1 MSVGRRVIEPTSVR
15 IGMRLL
21 TGFVLLFLYV
31 PILIIFLYAFNP
43 ERSQAW
49 PLPGL
54 STRWLVATW
63 NNVEVRGALLTSI
76 KAGLGATTLALI
88 LGSLAAFAVHRFRF
102 FGRQTISFFLILPLA
117 LPGIVTGMALNS
129 AINLG
134 GQLIGLSF
142 SLWTIIIGHA
152 TFCVVVV
159 YNNVIARL
167 RRTSGSLFEA
177 SSDLG
182 ADGWQT
188 FRYVTLPNIATALLA
203 GGLLAFALSF
213 DEIIV
218 TNFTSGAEIT
228 LPKWIFNNLRL
239 PNQRPVV
246 NVVAMVVILASFI
259 PVYIAQRI
267 TQQATGL
274 TSHPEEE
281 PAAGPTLAI
290 PGGAAV

>member
-1 MSVGRRVIEPTSVR
+1 VSRERAIEPQSIQ
-15 IGMRLL
+15 IGLRVL
-21 TGFVLLFLYV
+21 TALVLAFLYV
-31 PILIIFLYAFNP
+31 PLFIIILYAFNP
-43 ERSQAW
+43 ARSQSW

-54 STRWLVATW
+54 STRWF
-63 NNVEVRGALLTSI
+63 I
-76 KAGLGATTLALI
+76 ALI

-102 FGRQTISFFLILPLA
+102 FGREAVSFVLILPLA

-129 AINLG
+129 TINLG
-134 GQLIGLSF
+134 GELIGLSF

-167 RRTSGSLFEA
+167 RRTATSLVEA
-177 SSDLG
+177 SYDLG
-182 ADGWQT
+182 ADGLQT
-188 FRYVTLPNIATALLA
+188 FRYVILPNIATALMA

-218 TNFTSGAEIT
+218 TNFTSGSEIT

-246 NVVAMVVILASFI
+246 NVVASVLLLVSLI
-259 PVYIAQRI
+259 PVYIAQRL
-267 TQQATGL
+267 TQESGGL
-274 TSHPEEE
+274 VSAGRGAI
-281 PAAGPTLAI
+281 PAAIEDAGEQ
-290 PGGAAV
+290 AAAP

>member
-1 MSVGRRVIEPTSVR
+1 MSLDRAIEPRGVQ

-21 TGFVLLFLYV
+21 SGLVLAFLYIPLFV
-31 PILIIFLYAFNP
+31 IVLYAFNP
-43 ERSQAW
+43 ARSQSW

-54 STRWLVATW
+54 SLRWFVSTW
-63 NNVEVRGALLTSI
+63 NNQEVRTAFVTSI
-76 KAGLGATTLALI
+76 KAGLGATTIALL
-88 LGSLAAFAVHRFRF
+88 LGSLAAFSVHRFKF
-102 FGRQTISFFLILPLA
+102 FGREAVSFILILPLA

-129 AINLG
+129 TINLG

-167 RRTSGSLFEA
+167 RRTSTSLVEA
-177 SSDLG
+177 SYDLG
-182 ADGWQT
+182 ADGIQT
-188 FRYVTLPNIATALLA
+188 FRYVILPSIRTALMA

-218 TNFTSGAEIT
+218 TNFTSGSEIT

-246 NVVAMVVILASFI
+246 NVVASILLVASLV
-259 PVYIAQRI
+259 PVYLAQRL
-267 TQQATGL
+267 TQDRAGGLLTTGRGAMLSAT
-274 TSHPEEE
+274 EDAFER
-281 PAAGPTLAI
+281 PATP
-290 PGGAAV
+290 

>member
-1 MSVGRRVIEPTSVR
+1 MGIVTV
-15 IGMRLL
+15 L
-21 TGFVLLFLYV
+21 VLLFLYV
-31 PILIIFLYAFNP
+31 PLLIIMLYAFNP
-43 ERSQAW
+43 ARSQAW

-54 STRWLVATW
+54 STRWFEATW
-63 NNVEVRGALLTSI
+63 NNADVRTALVTSL
-76 KAGLGATTLALI
+76 KAGLGATAIALM

-102 FGRQTISFFLILPLA
+102 FGRETISFLLILPLA

-129 AINLG
+129 TINLG
-134 GQLIGLSF
+134 GQLVGLSF

-167 RRTSGSLFEA
+167 RRTATSLVEA
-177 SSDLG
+177 SYDLG
-182 ADGWQT
+182 ADGFQT
-188 FRYVTLPNIATALLA
+188 FRYVILPNLATALLA

-218 TNFTSGAEIT
+218 TNFTSGSEIT

-246 NVVAMVVILASFI
+246 NVVASVLLLVSLI
-259 PVYIAQRI
+259 PVYLAQRLTRESGGLVTAGRGAI
-267 TQQATGL
+267 VAPIEDASEQA
-274 TSHPEEE
+274 
-281 PAAGPTLAI
+281 AAS
-290 PGGAAV
+290 

>member
-1 MSVGRRVIEPTSVR
+1 VSRERAIEPRSVR
-15 IGMRLL
+15 VGMRVV
-21 TGFVLLFLYV
+21 TGLVLLFLYLPLLV
-31 PILIIFLYAFNP
+31 IMLYAFNP
-43 ERSQAW
+43 ARSQAW

-54 STRWLVATW
+54 STRWFTATW
-63 NNVEVRGALLTSI
+63 NNADVRTAFLTSL
-76 KAGLGATTLALI
+76 KAGLGATTIALV

-102 FGRQTISFFLILPLA
+102 FGRETISFVLILPLA

-129 AINLG
+129 TINLG
-134 GQLIGLSF
+134 GELIGLSF

-167 RRTSGSLFEA
+167 RRTATSLVEA

-182 ADGWQT
+182 ADGLQT
-188 FRYVTLPNIATALLA
+188 FRYVILPNIATALMA

-218 TNFTSGAEIT
+218 TNFTSGSEIT

-246 NVVAMVVILASFI
+246 NVVASVLLLASLI
-259 PVYIAQRI
+259 PVYIAQRL
-267 TQQATGL
+267 TQESGGL
-274 TSHPEEE
+274 VSGRGGVVPVNEDGGEQL
-281 PAAGPTLAI
+281 AAS
-290 PGGAAV
+290 

>member
-1 MSVGRRVIEPTSVR
+1 MSRDRAIEPRSVQV
-15 IGMRLL
+15 GMRLVSGL
-21 TGFVLLFLYV
+21 VLLFLYV
-31 PILIIFLYAFNP
+31 PLLLIILYAFNP
-43 ERSQAW
+43 ARSQAW

-54 STRWLVATW
+54 STRWFVATW
-63 NNVEVRGALLTSI
+63 NNAEVRTALITSL
-76 KAGLGATTLALI
+76 KAGVGATTVALI
-88 LGSLAAFAVHRFRF
+88 LGSLAAFAIHRFRF
-102 FGRQTISFFLILPLA
+102 FGREAVSFILILPLA

-129 AINLG
+129 TINLG
-134 GQLIGLSF
+134 GQLLGLSF

-167 RRTSGSLFEA
+167 RRTATSLVEA

-182 ADGWQT
+182 ADGFQT
-188 FRYVTLPNIATALLA
+188 FRYVLLPNIATALVA

-218 TNFTSGAEIT
+218 TNFTSGSEIT

-246 NVVAMVVILASFI
+246 NVVASVLLIASLV
-259 PVYIAQRI
+259 PVYIAQRL
-267 TQQATGL
+267 TQESGGL
-274 TSHPEEE
+274 VSGRGAVVSAIEDAGEQ
-281 PAAGPTLAI
+281 PAAL
-290 PGGAAV
+290 

>member
-1 MSVGRRVIEPTSVR
+1 MSLDRAIEPRGVQ

-21 TGFVLLFLYV
+21 SGLVLAFLYIPLFV
-31 PILIIFLYAFNP
+31 IVLYAFNP
-43 ERSQAW
+43 ARSQSW

-54 STRWLVATW
+54 SLRWFVSTW
-63 NNVEVRGALLTSI
+63 NNQEVRTAFVTSI
-76 KAGLGATTLALI
+76 KAGLGATTIALV
-88 LGSLAAFAVHRFRF
+88 LGSLAAFSVHRFKF
-102 FGRQTISFFLILPLA
+102 FGREAVSFILILPLA

-129 AINLG
+129 TINLG

-167 RRTSGSLFEA
+167 RRTSTSLVEA
-177 SSDLG
+177 SYDLG
-182 ADGWQT
+182 ADGFQT
-188 FRYVTLPNIATALLA
+188 FRYVILPSIRTALMA

-218 TNFTSGAEIT
+218 TNFTSGSEIT

-246 NVVAMVVILASFI
+246 NVVASILLVASLV
-259 PVYIAQRI
+259 PVYLAQRL
-267 TQQATGL
+267 TQDRAGGLLTAGRGAMLSAT
-274 TSHPEEE
+274 EDAFER
-281 PAAGPTLAI
+281 PATP
-290 PGGAAV
+290 

>member
-1 MSVGRRVIEPTSVR
+1 VSRERAIEPQSVQ
-15 IGMRLL
+15 IGLRVL
-21 TGFVLLFLYV
+21 TALVLAFLYV
-31 PILIIFLYAFNP
+31 PLFVIMLYAFNP
-43 ERSQAW
+43 ARSQAW

-54 STRWLVATW
+54 STRWFVATW
-63 NNVEVRGALLTSI
+63 NNADVRTALLTSL
-76 KAGLGATTLALI
+76 KAGLGATTIALV

-102 FGRQTISFFLILPLA
+102 FGREAVSFLLILPLA

-129 AINLG
+129 TINLG

-167 RRTSGSLFEA
+167 RRTATSLVEA
-177 SSDLG
+177 SYDLG
-182 ADGWQT
+182 ADGLQT
-188 FRYVTLPNIATALLA
+188 FRYVVLPNIATALMA

-218 TNFTSGAEIT
+218 TNFTSGSEIT

-246 NVVAMVVILASFI
+246 NVVASVLLIASLI
-259 PVYIAQRI
+259 PVYIAQRL
-267 TQQATGL
+267 TQESGGLATGRGAVV
-274 TSHPEEE
+274 
-281 PAAGPTLAI
+281 PAIEDAGE
-290 PGGAAV
+290 

>member
-1 MSVGRRVIEPTSVR
+1 VSQDRAIEPRSVQ
-15 IGMRLL
+15 IGMRVL

-31 PILIIFLYAFNP
+31 PLFVIILYAFNP
-43 ERSQAW
+43 ARTQAW

-54 STRWLVATW
+54 STKWFVATW
-63 NNVEVRGALLTSI
+63 NNVEVREAFITSL
-76 KAGLGATTLALI
+76 KAGAGATAIALV
-88 LGSLAAFAVHRFRF
+88 LGSLAAFAVHRYRF
-102 FGRQTISFFLILPLA
+102 FGREAVSFLLILPLA

-129 AINLG
+129 TINLG

-159 YNNVIARL
+159 YNNVVARL
-167 RRTSGSLFEA
+167 RRTATSLVEA
-177 SSDLG
+177 SYDLG
-182 ADGWQT
+182 ADGFQT
-188 FRYVTLPNIATALLA
+188 FRYVILPNIRTALMA

-218 TNFTSGAEIT
+218 TNFTSGSEIT

-246 NVVAMVVILASFI
+246 NVVATLLLIASLV
-259 PVYIAQRI
+259 PVYIAQRL
-267 TQQATGL
+267 TQDRGGGL
-274 TSHPEEE
+274 LTAGRGAIVAPIEDAGE
-281 PAAGPTLAI
+281 PLAAS
-290 PGGAAV
+290 

>member
-1 MSVGRRVIEPTSVR
+1 MSRDRAIEPRSVKV
-15 IGMRLL
+15 GMGVVSGL
-21 TGFVLLFLYV
+21 VLLFLYV
-31 PILIIFLYAFNP
+31 PLFVIMLYAFNP
-43 ERSQAW
+43 ARSQAW

-54 STRWLVATW
+54 STRWIVATW
-63 NNVEVRGALLTSI
+63 NNLDVRTALFTSL
-76 KAGLGATTLALI
+76 KAGLGATSIALI

-102 FGRQTISFFLILPLA
+102 FGRETVSFLLILPLA

-129 AINLG
+129 TINLG
-134 GQLIGLSF
+134 GQLIGVSF

-167 RRTSGSLFEA
+167 RRTATSLAEA
-177 SSDLG
+177 SADLG
-182 ADGWQT
+182 ADGLQT
-188 FRYVTLPNIATALLA
+188 FRYVILPNIATALMA

-218 TNFTSGAEIT
+218 TNFTSGSEIT

-246 NVVAMVVILASFI
+246 NVVASVLLIASLI
-259 PVYIAQRI
+259 PVYIAQRL
-267 TQQATGL
+267 TQESGGL
-274 TSHPEEE
+274 VSRGAVVRANEDSGEQS
-281 PAAGPTLAI
+281 
-290 PGGAAV
+290 GAA

>member
-1 MSVGRRVIEPTSVR
+1 MRVV
-15 IGMRLL
+15 
-21 TGFVLLFLYV
+21 TGLVLLFLYV
-31 PILIIFLYAFNP
+31 PLLVIMLYAFNP
-43 ERSQAW
+43 ARSQAW

-54 STRWLVATW
+54 STRWFVATW
-63 NNVEVRGALLTSI
+63 NNADVRTALLTSL
-76 KAGLGATTLALI
+76 KAGLGATSIALI

-102 FGRQTISFFLILPLA
+102 FGRETVSFLLILPLA

-129 AINLG
+129 TINLG
-134 GQLIGLSF
+134 GELIGLSF

-159 YNNVIARL
+159 YNNVVARL
-167 RRTSGSLFEA
+167 RRTSTSLVEA

-182 ADGWQT
+182 ADGIQT
-188 FRYVTLPNIATALLA
+188 FRYVILPNIGTALMA

-218 TNFTSGAEIT
+218 TNFTSGSEIT

-246 NVVAMVVILASFI
+246 NVVASVLLLASLI
-259 PVYIAQRI
+259 PVYVAQRL
-267 TQQATGL
+267 TQESGGL
-274 TSHPEEE
+274 VSGRGAVM
-281 PAAGPTLAI
+281 PAIEDAAEQ
-290 PGGAAV
+290 GAVP

>member
-1 MSVGRRVIEPTSVR
+1 MSRDRVIEPRSVR
-15 IGMRLL
+15 IGMRVVSGL
-21 TGFVLLFLYV
+21 VLLFLYV
-31 PILIIFLYAFNP
+31 PLLVIMLYAFNP
-43 ERSQAW
+43 ARSQAW

-54 STRWLVATW
+54 STRWFTATW
-63 NNVEVRGALLTSI
+63 NNADVRTALITSI
-76 KAGLGATTLALI
+76 KAGLGATTIALI
-88 LGSLAAFAVHRFRF
+88 LGSLAAFAVHRYRF
-102 FGRQTISFFLILPLA
+102 FGRETVSFVLILPLA

-129 AINLG
+129 TINLG

-159 YNNVIARL
+159 YNNVVARL
-167 RRTSGSLFEA
+167 RRTATSLVEA

-182 ADGWQT
+182 ADGFQT
-188 FRYVTLPNIATALLA
+188 FRYVILPNIGTALMA

-218 TNFTSGAEIT
+218 TNFTSGSEIT

-246 NVVAMVVILASFI
+246 NVVASVLLIASLI
-259 PVYIAQRI
+259 PVYIAQRL
-267 TQQATGL
+267 TQESGGLVSGRGAVVPAIEDGVEQAVA
-274 TSHPEEE
+274 P
-281 PAAGPTLAI
+281 
-290 PGGAAV
+290 

>member
-1 MSVGRRVIEPTSVR
+1 MSVERRLIEPLSVR
-15 IGMRLL
+15 IGMRAL
-21 TGFVLLFLYV
+21 TLFVLLFLYL

-49 PLPGL
+49 PLPGF

-63 NNVEVRGALLTSI
+63 NNIEVRGALITSL
-76 KAGLGATTLALI
+76 KAGLGATTLALA

-102 FGRQTISFFLILPLA
+102 FGRETVSFFLILPLA

-188 FRYVTLPNIATALLA
+188 FRYVILPNIATALLA

-246 NVVAMVVILASFI
+246 NVVAVVVILASFI

-267 TQQATGL
+267 TQQAGGL

-281 PAAGPTLAI
+281 PLPEVAITL
-290 PGGAAV
+290 PGAAAV

>member
-1 MSVGRRVIEPTSVR
+1 VSRDRAIEPRSVQL
-15 IGMRLL
+15 GMAVV
-21 TGFVLLFLYV
+21 TGLVLLFLYV
-31 PILIIFLYAFNP
+31 PLLVIMLYAFNP
-43 ERSQAW
+43 SRSQAW

-54 STRWLVATW
+54 STRWFTATW
-63 NNVEVRGALLTSI
+63 NNADVRTALLTSL
-76 KAGLGATTLALI
+76 KAGVGATTIALI

-102 FGRQTISFFLILPLA
+102 FGRETVSFILILPLA

-129 AINLG
+129 TINLG
-134 GQLIGLSF
+134 GELIGLSF

-167 RRTSGSLFEA
+167 RRTATSLVEA

-182 ADGWQT
+182 ADGIQT
-188 FRYVTLPNIATALLA
+188 FRYVILPNIGTALMA

-218 TNFTSGAEIT
+218 TNFTSGSEIT

-246 NVVAMVVILASFI
+246 NVVASILLLASLI
-259 PVYIAQRI
+259 PVYIAQRL
-267 TQQATGL
+267 TQESGGL
-274 TSHPEEE
+274 VSGRGAVV
-281 PAAGPTLAI
+281 PANEDAVEQ
-290 PGGAAV
+290 AAVP

>member
-1 MSVGRRVIEPTSVR
+1 VSRDRAIEPRSVKV
-15 IGMRLL
+15 GMGVISGL
-21 TGFVLLFLYV
+21 VLLFLYV
-31 PILIIFLYAFNP
+31 PLLVIMLYAFNP
-43 ERSQAW
+43 ARSQAW

-54 STRWLVATW
+54 STRWIVATW
-63 NNVEVRGALLTSI
+63 NNLDVRTALFTSL
-76 KAGLGATTLALI
+76 KAGLGATSIALI

-102 FGRQTISFFLILPLA
+102 FGRETVSFLLILPLA

-129 AINLG
+129 TINLG
-134 GQLIGLSF
+134 GQLIGVSF

-167 RRTSGSLFEA
+167 RRTATSLAEA
-177 SSDLG
+177 SADLG
-182 ADGWQT
+182 ADGFQT
-188 FRYVTLPNIATALLA
+188 FRYVILPNIATALMA

-218 TNFTSGAEIT
+218 TNFTSGSEIT

-246 NVVAMVVILASFI
+246 NVVASVLLIASLI
-259 PVYIAQRI
+259 PVYIAQRL
-267 TQQATGL
+267 TQESGGL
-274 TSHPEEE
+274 ASRGAVVRANEDSGEQP
-281 PAAGPTLAI
+281 
-290 PGGAAV
+290 GAA

>member
-1 MSVGRRVIEPTSVR
+1 MSADRAIEPRSVQ
-15 IGMRLL
+15 IGMRIL

-31 PILIIFLYAFNP
+31 PLLIIILYAFNP
-43 ERSQAW
+43 ARSQSW

-54 STRWLVATW
+54 SFRWFVATW
-63 NNVEVRGALLTSI
+63 NNIEVREAFFTSLKAGAGATSI
-76 KAGLGATTLALI
+76 ALV

-102 FGRQTISFFLILPLA
+102 FGREAVSFLLILPLA

-129 AINLG
+129 TINLG

-167 RRTSGSLFEA
+167 RRTATSLVEA
-177 SSDLG
+177 SYDLG
-182 ADGWQT
+182 ADGFQT
-188 FRYVTLPNIATALLA
+188 FRYVVLPNIATALMA

-218 TNFTSGAEIT
+218 TNFTSGSEIT

-246 NVVAMVVILASFI
+246 NVVATLVLIASLV
-259 PVYIAQRI
+259 PVYIAQRLTQDRGGGLI
-267 TQQATGL
+267 TAGRGAVVPVIEDSSDQAAT
-274 TSHPEEE
+274 
-281 PAAGPTLAI
+281 A
-290 PGGAAV
+290 

>member
-1 MSVGRRVIEPTSVR
+1 VSRDRAIEPRSVKV
-15 IGMRLL
+15 GMGVVSGL
-21 TGFVLLFLYV
+21 VLLFLYV
-31 PILIIFLYAFNP
+31 PLFVIMLYAFNP
-43 ERSQAW
+43 ARSQAW

-54 STRWLVATW
+54 STRWIVATW
-63 NNVEVRGALLTSI
+63 NNLDVRTALFTSL
-76 KAGLGATTLALI
+76 KAGLGATSIALI

-102 FGRQTISFFLILPLA
+102 FGRETVSFLLILPLA

-129 AINLG
+129 TINLG
-134 GQLIGLSF
+134 GQLIGVSF

-167 RRTSGSLFEA
+167 RRTATSLAEA
-177 SSDLG
+177 SADLG
-182 ADGWQT
+182 ADGLQT
-188 FRYVTLPNIATALLA
+188 FRYVILPNIATALMA

-218 TNFTSGAEIT
+218 TNFTSGSEIT

-246 NVVAMVVILASFI
+246 NVVASVLLIASLI
-259 PVYIAQRI
+259 PVYIAQRL
-267 TQQATGL
+267 TQESGGL
-274 TSHPEEE
+274 VSRGAVVRANEDSGEQS
-281 PAAGPTLAI
+281 
-290 PGGAAV
+290 GAA